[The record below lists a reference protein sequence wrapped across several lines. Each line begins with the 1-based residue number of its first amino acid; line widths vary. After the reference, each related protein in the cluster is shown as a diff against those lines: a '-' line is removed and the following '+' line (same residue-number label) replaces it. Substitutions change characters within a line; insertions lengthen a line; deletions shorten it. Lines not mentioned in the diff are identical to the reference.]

1 MLHKE
6 FFGDV
11 KINMQRPRGDKTTYL
26 KDWNFRYVEMNYES
40 PMRYL
45 MQSEC
50 LFKASES
57 KLHRIFVPERAV
69 MRSKKAKRAPKE
81 TMFWRTWM

>member
-6 FFGDV
+6 FFWDV

-45 MQSEC
+45 MLSEC

-69 MRSKKAKRAPKE
+69 MRSEKAERAPKE